1 MLFEYEGCN
10 LVDDF
15 CDCRKEMA
23 CINPFEYQSRH
34 QCVNDL
40 HKQPGECQ
48 NVKCRKIKHNKN
60 VSECPSDSKL
70 ITGRWT
76 DDGCCPVENRLQRKK
91 YCDDFLDASANHAKQ
106 NANLTLEK

>member
-23 CINPFEYQSRH
+23 CINPFEYQSRN
-34 QCVNDL
+34 QCINDL

-76 DDGCCPVENRLQRKK
+76 DDGCCPVENRLTMKNRSI
-91 YCDDFLDASANHAKQ
+91 YSNDY
-106 NANLTLEK
+106 